1 MFSTGQVEGSYSQ
14 GRRMTALQEDNPAIR
29 LAFAGDPARGIPPC
43 AACHGPGAHQ
53 LRAAIEDAA
62 GRLYRAPAHGLRPVV
77 SAE

>member
-53 LRAAIEDAA
+53 LRAPQLKTQQAAYIERQLMAFA
-62 GRLYRAPAHGLRPVV
+62 
-77 SAE
+77 